1 MAGYCTMLQCNRS
14 RFPKVVKMMLRA
26 IGVVCHPETRS
37 EALAFRKIQLLICIC
52 LWARGSMAQ
61 TESTSDIVDE
71 PHYHQLLENEK
82 VRVFAVDLPPYQST
96 TLVRHEHNFLVI
108 TLEDSEIASWAAGQA
123 GVITYQ
129 YKKNDVRF
137 YFGGPARALRNDTP
151 SAYHNLTIE
160 FLNPKVTTLGFEP
173 KQKRW
178 EYGSSAMLPPADPE
192 KAFSDTMD
200 LGEAKV
206 KDVQLLPDDAYPE
219 PEKEKE
225 VDELFIPL
233 ADLEFKKDGLR
244 VRKSQNEPWWVPA
257 GRKSKLINDATV
269 PARFLVLELN

>member
-1 MAGYCTMLQCNRS
+1 MAGYCMMLQCKSLAIPPGRQDDVERS
-14 RFPKVVKMMLRA
+14 PGCALRKNEVR
-26 IGVVCHPETRS
+26 GLPY
-37 EALAFRKIQLLICIC
+37 RKLQFLICIC
-52 LWARGSMAQ
+52 LWALASVAQ
-61 TESTSDIVDE
+61 TESSSDIVDE

-82 VRVFAVDLPPYQST
+82 VRVFAVDLRPYQST
-96 TLVRHEHNFLVI
+96 PLVRHEHNFLVI
-108 TLEDSEIASWAAGQA
+108 TLEDSEIAAWAEGQA

-129 YKKNDVRF
+129 YRKNDVRF

-151 SAYHNLTIE
+151 NAYHNLTVE

-192 KAFSDTMD
+192 KAFSNTMD

-219 PEKEKE
+219 PEKD

-244 VRKSQNEPWWVPA
+244 VPKSQNEPWWVPA
-257 GRKSKLINDATV
+257 GRKSKLINDANV
-269 PARFLVLELN
+269 PARFLLLELN